1 MINHPN
7 LESTMTNGRKP
18 KNCLGRVF
26 KAKLG
31 NCPILHSK
39 CMTCIKPLLEP

>member
-1 MINHPN
+1 MTKHANPV
-7 LESTMTNGRKP
+7 STMTNGRKP

-39 CMTCIKPLLEP
+39 CLTCIKQLLEP